1 MAPGALSVLGRP
13 SAYSAEHL
21 TSTGAPMDL
30 ELKLE
35 RYILDEQVRRSQASA
50 DRWFTALKVATI
62 VLGLVSWTMLV
73 IALR

>member
-1 MAPGALSVLGRP
+1 
-13 SAYSAEHL
+13 
-21 TSTGAPMDL
+21 MDL
-30 ELKLE
+30 AERTDLDWLHHRQYVAPLETRLRELELRLE